1 VTHLISRLAGGTACV
16 LAAFALAGCGG
27 GGGGADE
34 PSSQPTASAPSLTLS
49 GSSASTVALAWSQAD
64 GITGYTLQR
73 QSPGTAY
80 APVAELPAEQHQYL
94 DEGLAPHTAYSYRLV
109 AHRNGGDDQVEG
121 SATTTDDT
129 PEVTGIG
136 AVLAEIGRAP
146 MGAAGGSM
154 ASADGSVRL
163 DVPAGAWT
171 ADTTLVL
178 QSQENTAPGGVGAAL
193 HLSLPAAPTK
203 PLTLS
208 LAYDPSDAPNADGL
222 GVALQR
228 RDGSWLS
235 LPIKAVD
242 HAARRIT
249 LELPL
254 SVLQRTSTAQA
265 MRAHA
270 TAVDDISIELTLV
283 KYERL
288 FLSPKSAS
296 LPVNGTQKFVP
307 YSRTVTRDEGEEICF
322 DDGSGICLPPLPV
335 VTAHQAAFLNSKA
348 GYTRQWLV
356 QDVVGGN
363 SSLGTVQP
371 QADVGAL
378 YTAPRRAP
386 TPNPVLVVFRSRHDK
401 SGRSIEL
408 SAPVKVT
415 EPVWTGILHGT
426 MGGAA
431 DLGFSFS
438 AEAVW
443 TLDAASD
450 DEFHASG
457 TQSVH
462 VINIT
467 CTGSASPATVPLP
480 PGLLKIDRSTT
491 PAHYTLDVGSL
502 WNTVIT
508 GTCPGVG
515 TASVGMVVPG
525 EVQAQG
531 SVSADGTRID
541 GSATL
546 NNIQWEWSLSS
557 QLP

>member
-1 VTHLISRLAGGTACV
+1 
-16 LAAFALAGCGG
+16 
-27 GGGGADE
+27 
-34 PSSQPTASAPSLTLS
+34 
-49 GSSASTVALAWSQAD
+49 
-64 GITGYTLQR
+64 
-73 QSPGTAY
+73 
-80 APVAELPAEQHQYL
+80 
-94 DEGLAPHTAYSYRLV
+94 
-109 AHRNGGDDQVEG
+109 
-121 SATTTDDT
+121 
-129 PEVTGIG
+129 
-136 AVLAEIGRAP
+136 
-146 MGAAGGSM
+146 
-154 ASADGSVRL
+154 
-163 DVPAGAWT
+163 
-171 ADTTLVL
+171 
-178 QSQENTAPGGVGAAL
+178 
-193 HLSLPAAPTK
+193 
-203 PLTLS
+203 
-208 LAYDPSDAPNADGL
+208 
-222 GVALQR
+222 
-228 RDGSWLS
+228 
-235 LPIKAVD
+235 
-242 HAARRIT
+242 
-249 LELPL
+249 
-254 SVLQRTSTAQA
+254 
-265 MRAHA
+265 
-270 TAVDDISIELTLV
+270 
-283 KYERL
+283 
-288 FLSPKSAS
+288 
-296 LPVNGTQKFVP
+296 
-307 YSRTVTRDEGEEICF
+307 
-322 DDGSGICLPPLPV
+322 
-335 VTAHQAAFLNSKA
+335 
-348 GYTRQWLV
+348 
-356 QDVVGGN
+356 
-363 SSLGTVQP
+363 
-371 QADVGAL
+371 VGAL
-378 YTAPRRAP
+378 YTAPHRAP